1 MSVFELSPEKQE
13 ALDAA
18 ELIRQALDGGK
29 SCFTCSFQAEDVV
42 VLDHLRR
49 LVPRIPVLFLETGY
63 HFAETLAYRD
73 RLAKRWNLHLVNLSA
88 DSTVAQQEAQ
98 FGILNQTDP
107 ARCCQMRKV
116 EPLIKGLA
124 PYDVWFT
131 GLRRQQS
138 PTRANLRKIERH
150 LLPDG
155 KALWKVSPIADWIW
169 EDVAGYLDAHDIE
182 ALPLYA
188 QGYTSIGCEP
198 CTSLPLDA
206 ANARSGRWGGRKL
219 ECGIHTF
226 TESPGR
232 VPT

>member
-1 MSVFELSPEKQE
+1 MPVFDLSPEKQE

-18 ELIRQALDGGK
+18 ELIRQALDGGNP
-29 SCFTCSFQAEDVV
+29 CFTCSFQAEDVV

-49 LVPRIPVLFLETGY
+49 VAPRIPVLFLETGY

-73 RLAKRWNLHLVNLSA
+73 RLAERWSLHLVNLSA
-88 DSTVAQQEAQ
+88 DSTVARQEAR

-116 EPLIKGLA
+116 EPLIQGLA

-131 GLRRQQS
+131 GLRREQS
-138 PTRANLRKIERH
+138 PSRANLRKIERH

-155 KALWKVSPIADWIW
+155 KALWKVNPIADWIW

-188 QGYTSIGCEP
+188 KGYTSIGCEP

-226 TESPGR
+226 TVAPA
-232 VPT
+232 TDKL

>member
-18 ELIRQALDGGK
+18 ELIRLALDGGTA
-29 SCFTCSFQAEDVV
+29 CFTCSFQAEDVV

-49 LVPRIPVLFLETGY
+49 RVPRIPVLFLETGY

-73 RLAKRWNLHLVNLSA
+73 RLAERWNLHLVNLSA

-188 QGYTSIGCEP
+188 KGYTSIGCEP

-226 TESPGR
+226 TEAPAADKL
-232 VPT
+232 

>member
-18 ELIRQALDGGK
+18 ELIRQALEGGTA
-29 SCFTCSFQAEDVV
+29 CFTCSFQAEDVV

-49 LVPRIPVLFLETGY
+49 REPRIPVLFLETGY

-73 RLAKRWNLHLVNLSA
+73 RLAERWNLRLVNLSA
-88 DSTVAQQEAQ
+88 DSTVAQQEAR

-226 TESPGR
+226 TVAPA
-232 VPT
+232 TDKL

>member
-1 MSVFELSPEKQE
+1 V
-13 ALDAA
+13 LDVA
-18 ELIRQALDGGK
+18 ELVRLALAGGAA
-29 SCFTCSFQAEDVV
+29 CITCSFQAEDIV

-49 LVPRIPVLFLETGY
+49 LAPRIPVLFLETGY

-73 RLAKRWNLHLVNLSA
+73 RLAERWSLNVVNLSA
-88 DSTVAQQEAQ
+88 DSTVAQQEAR

-116 EPLIKGLA
+116 EPLMKGLA

-131 GLRRQQS
+131 GLRREQS

-150 LLPDG
+150 LLPEG
-155 KALWKVSPIADWIW
+155 KPLWKVSPIADWIW
-169 EDVAGYLDAHDIE
+169 EDVAGYLDAHEIE
-182 ALPLYA
+182 SLPLYDK
-188 QGYTSIGCEP
+188 GYTSIGCEP
-198 CTSLPLDA
+198 CTSLPPDA

-226 TESPGR
+226 TNVR
-232 VPT
+232 